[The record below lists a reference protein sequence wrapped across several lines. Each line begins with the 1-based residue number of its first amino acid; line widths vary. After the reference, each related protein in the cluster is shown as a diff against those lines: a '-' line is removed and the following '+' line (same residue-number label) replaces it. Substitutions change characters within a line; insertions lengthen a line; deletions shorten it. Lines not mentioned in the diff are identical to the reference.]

1 MLLPFALLTLAG
13 YVCGATPFGYLAGRL
28 KGIDIRQHG
37 SGNIG
42 ATNVIRTLGKG
53 IGIPVFILD
62 VIKGWFPAWLAQH
75 WMGDHGASLALTTS
89 AGIAAGVAAVLG
101 HNFTFWLKGRGGKGI
116 ATSAGALLGTAP
128 IAACVGLLTFLI
140 ALKICRY
147 VSLSSLIAG
156 AVIPIATAVMMA
168 RSGQWNFILLGF
180 GVALCL
186 LAIVRHKANIQR
198 LIAGTE
204 PKVGQKK
211 PQPAAQA

>member
-1 MLLPFALLTLAG
+1 M
-13 YVCGATPFGYLAGRL
+13 
-28 KGIDIRQHG
+28 KGIDIREHG
-37 SGNIG
+37 SKNIG
-42 ATNVIRTLGKG
+42 STNVVRVLGKG
-53 IGIPVFILD
+53 IGYPVFALD
-62 VIKGWFPAWLAQH
+62 VIKGVLPVLLARIYANDVQPE
-75 WMGDHGASLALTTS
+75 GLVPALTS
-89 AGIAAGVAAVLG
+89 IATILG
-101 HNFTFWLKGRGGKGI
+101 HNYTFWLGFKGGKGI

-128 IAACVGLLTFLI
+128 VAAGIGLLTFAI
-140 ALKICRY
+140 CLKICRY

-156 AVIPIATAVMMA
+156 AVIPIAMAVMMA

-180 GVALCL
+180 GVALCV